1 LELLLGLLER
11 ELLFVSAL
19 LPEVLLVALSRLQVE
34 PEPVSL
40 LLPVPPVPEFCSL
53 QPTSIAAVANT
64 MNNFFIFVLSPK

>member
-1 LELLLGLLER
+1 LLCEPLLER

-34 PEPVSL
+34 PDPVSL
-40 LLPVPPVPEFCSL
+40 LLPVPPVPEFWSL
-53 QPTSIAAVANT
+53 QPTSNAADANT